1 MMQKAI
7 KGQVVMT
14 SDLEEI
20 QSSLLLGRVPQFWLA
35 KSYPSLKPLTSY
47 VTDLIKRLQFFD
59 DWIKFGA
66 PSVYWISGF
75 YFTLDSSRCPSMP
88 WALSLKSWTRM
99 QLTVRQILV
108 LIAMYVLF
116 FLDCIVKL
124 YNYCM
129 CRDCTWR
136 VQDSTGEQESLTRVC
151 LKYCS
156 TSCPSSGS
164 NQALK

>member
-47 VTDLIKRLQFFD
+47 VNDLIKRLQFFD

-66 PSVYWISGF
+66 PAVYWISGF
-75 YFTLDSSRCPSMP
+75 YFTQSFLTGVMQNYARFFKVPIDAVGFEFEVLDKDTADKTPDIGAYCNVGLLLFSISF
-88 WALSLKSWTRM
+88 
-99 QLTVRQILV
+99 QI
-108 LIAMYVLF
+108 
-116 FLDCIVKL
+116 
-124 YNYCM
+124 
-129 CRDCTWR
+129 W
-136 VQDSTGEQESLTRVC
+136 
-151 LKYCS
+151 
-156 TSCPSSGS
+156 
-164 NQALK
+164 